1 MKFFSKLTMMFSVLL
16 FTCLIASCSNAAGS
30 GTGNG
35 DSSYTMHY
43 FFVDY
48 GGASGTLY
56 SAMIRSPNNSD
67 VAILS
72 TTESGKGGDLYD
84 GTFVTLT
91 KTVSGNTYTFEG
103 KKSGTSYKVVGKLE
117 NVSNG
122 KTNDS
127 FTIQS
132 ASEAMSALGFTVGK
146 SIQHWTEKKS
156 GVFVY

>member
-1 MKFFSKLTMMFSVLL
+1 MEDSMKFFSKLTMMFSVLL
-16 FTCLIASCSNAAGS
+16 FTCLIASCSNAAG
-30 GTGNG
+30 NG
-35 DSSYTMHY
+35 GSSYTMHY

-48 GGASGTLY
+48 GGTSGTLY